1 MKKNDHK
8 ISIQVSRKTLI
19 VPIQY
24 ELNEQIIANLKI
36 DLFAA
41 IAQYPVKAVIF
52 DMKGIQLI
60 DDVDLSELIK
70 LARMV
75 NFVGLRT
82 VICGLLPGVVATI
95 VLLDINWED
104 LQIAFDLD
112 DAYKILKKPQ
122 KK

>member
-8 ISIQVSRKTLI
+8 ISIQISRKTLI

-41 IAQYPVKAVIF
+41 LEQYQAKAVIF

-70 LARMV
+70 LVRMV
-75 NFVGLRT
+75 HFVGRRT